1 MIEAT
6 VHSSKRRKIA
16 NEDRKGRAH
25 DPAKST
31 DTDPSNSAQEASVY
45 GRRKGALSQTKNTFS
60 PRTLQPSPRKIKET
74 TKSTDATTSKRTTKD
89 PETSANGTFT
99 KSKRLRARTSN
110 GVNSSLSNGAKKGR
124 SSEGTSTGSDRSP
137 SDSPS
142 PTPSQGYKKKPHWR
156 GWVEVEDDGEQPV
169 NNQNAFEDIA
179 RKAAEEAAREKQG
192 GSGRKILRE
201 RRSIVGEQQ
210 RTSQNNSQ
218 KKHAQT
224 KDDKGGKMTSEE
236 TTAVSKKIKS
246 KNRKQI
252 ADNQRRS
259 KLEDKDDSLDDD
271 LGRDLR
277 NREVVEATLQD
288 VTPSRRKDQATVQNG
303 ATPRSPSSLTKL
315 PVRHATSSS
324 NGIHIALNE
333 NAKKLRSH
341 LSSDIASLQ
350 ALQSHL
356 LSRLTSSIWP
366 ADNPPEYQKIHQLL
380 AQTVLAGEGNSMLL
394 IGPRGTGK
402 SALVEQAIRD
412 LSKDHSTDFHVVR
425 LNGFVHTDDKIA
437 LKEIWRQLGREM
449 DVDDE
454 SLRSGRS
461 NFADILARL
470 LALLS
475 HQDEADTMKQD
486 GEQAVAKSVI
496 FILSEFHLFA
506 SHPRQ
511 SLLYNLF
518 DLTQSST
525 TPLAVLGL
533 TPRAD
538 VIGMLEKRVK
548 SRFGQRIV
556 QTSPP
561 KTFDMFKSTCHSI
574 LSVSPT
580 SVSDLRQRD
589 KLSRIFSEWNE
600 HITNLLEHPAM
611 AQHLSSIYSTTR
623 SPSAFA
629 NSCLLPV
636 ASLSANSPLLTP
648 ADFLAHPSLQPPDS
662 NLVVLLPTLS
672 TLALSLLI
680 AAARLEILL
689 APSSTAATINSP
701 VAITFDVAYEEY
713 VSLAAK
719 SRVSSS
725 STGAS
730 FGAGQKVWGKAVAKG
745 EWERLGELAI
755 MVPAASEGGRRGEMT
770 TWYVDIGGLEEIGA
784 WIVGEGRGSVACAGG
799 AGAVLGRWCKVL

>member
-1 MIEAT
+1 MTEAAL
-6 VHSSKRRKIA
+6 HASKRRKIA
-16 NEDRKGRAH
+16 TEGPKGILQ

-31 DTDPSNSAQEASVY
+31 DTETSQNAQQSY
-45 GRRKGALSQTKNTFS
+45 GRRKSALSQTKNTFS
-60 PRTLQPSPRKIKET
+60 PSTLKSSPRKTKEIT
-74 TKSTDATTSKRTTKD
+74 RSTDATPSKRTTKD
-89 PETSANGTFT
+89 SEVSANGASTE
-99 KSKRLRARTSN
+99 SKRLKTRASN
-110 GVNSSLSNGAKKGR
+110 GQASTLSNGAKGKHR
-124 SSEGTSTGSDRSP
+124 SNSKTSTESDRAP
-137 SDSPS
+137 SDP
-142 PTPSQGYKKKPHWR
+142 PTPTRSQVKKKKPHWR

-192 GSGRKILRE
+192 GSGRKTLRE

-210 RTSQNNSQ
+210 RASQSRGQKNHSQ
-218 KKHAQT
+218 IE
-224 KDDKGGKMTSEE
+224 DDKGGNTKSEKKTS
-236 TTAVSKKIKS
+236 VSRTNKS

-252 ADNQRRS
+252 ANGQDGLE
-259 KLEDKDDSLDDD
+259 LEDNDDD
-271 LGRDLR
+271 PDGHLEQNLPD
-277 NREVVEATLQD
+277 EVAEARMQD
-288 VTPSRRKDQATVQNG
+288 VTPRKRRDKATVENG
-303 ATPRSPSSLTKL
+303 ASSVSPPSLKKL
-315 PVRHATSSS
+315 PVRHVTSFNDLSVP
-324 NGIHIALNE
+324 LNE

-341 LSSDIASLQ
+341 LSSDVASLQ

-356 LSRLTSSIWP
+356 LSRLNSSNWL
-366 ADNPPEYQKIHQLL
+366 ADNSPEYQKIHQLL

-402 SALVEQAIRD
+402 SALVEQAISD
-412 LSKDHSTDFHVVR
+412 LSIDHSTDFHVVR
-425 LNGFVHTDDKIA
+425 LNGFIHTDDKIA

-475 HQDEADTMKQD
+475 HQDDADSMKQ
-486 GEQAVAKSVI
+486 GREQSVAKSVI

-506 SHPRQ
+506 SHSRQ

-518 DLTQSST
+518 DLAQSST

-561 KTFDMFKSTCHSI
+561 KTLDMFKSTCQDI
-574 LSVSPT
+574 LSISLT
-580 SVSDLRQRD
+580 SVSDLEQRD
-589 KLSRIFSEWNE
+589 KLSRIFTEWNE

-636 ASLSANSPLLTP
+636 ASLSASSPLLSP
-648 ADFLAHPSLQPPDS
+648 ADFLSHPSLQPPDS

-689 APSSTAATINSP
+689 APSSSAATINSP
-701 VAITFDVAYEEY
+701 VAITFDIAYEEY

-745 EWERLGELAI
+745 EWERLGDLTI
-755 MVPAASEGGRRGEMT
+755 IVPAASEGGRRSEMT
-770 TWYVDIGGLEEIGA
+770 TWYVDVGGLEEIGA
-784 WIVGEGRGSVACAGG
+784 WVAGEGKGSVACAGG

>member
-1 MIEAT
+1 MTEAT
-6 VHSSKRRKIA
+6 LHASKRRKIA
-16 NEDRKGRAH
+16 IEGPNDRSQ

-31 DTDPSNSAQEASVY
+31 DTDTSNNAQQSCGY
-45 GRRKGALSQTKNTFS
+45 GRRKSALSQTKNTFS
-60 PRTLQPSPRKIKET
+60 PSTLKPSPRKTKEIAIASDT
-74 TKSTDATTSKRTTKD
+74 TPSKRRTRG
-89 PETSANGTFT
+89 PEVSANGAST
-99 KSKRLRARTSN
+99 KSKRLRARPSN
-110 GVNSSLSNGAKKGR
+110 GKSSTLSIGAKEKDGSSSST
-124 SSEGTSTGSDRSP
+124 SSESDRAP
-137 SDSPS
+137 SDPPS
-142 PTPSQGYKKKPHWR
+142 PTRSQGYKKKPHWR
-156 GWVEVEDDGEQPV
+156 GWVEVEDDGEMPV

-192 GSGRKILRE
+192 GSGRKTLRE
-201 RRSIVGEQQ
+201 RRSTGEEQH
-210 RTSQNNSQ
+210 RTSQSRSQ
-218 KKHAQT
+218 KHHSET
-224 KDDKGGKMTSEE
+224 KDDKGGNTKSEKMK
-236 TTAVSKKIKS
+236 AVSKKNKS
-246 KNRKQI
+246 ENRKQI
-252 ADNQRRS
+252 ADKRRH
-259 KLEDKDDSLDDD
+259 LEVEDKDNDADGNLGQDLQDDVLEDSI
-271 LGRDLR
+271 
-277 NREVVEATLQD
+277 QD
-288 VTPSRRKDQATVQNG
+288 VTPRKRRDKATVENG
-303 ATPRSPSSLTKL
+303 ATLRSPSSLTKL

-324 NGIHIALNE
+324 NDTCVPLNE

-341 LSSDIASLQ
+341 LSSDLTSLQ

-356 LSRLTSSIWP
+356 LSRLTSSNW
-366 ADNPPEYQKIHQLL
+366 ATDNPPEYQKIHQLL

-475 HQDEADTMKQD
+475 HQDDADTMKQD
-486 GEQAVAKSVI
+486 REQAVAKSVI
-496 FILSEFHLFA
+496 FILSEIHLFA
-506 SHPRQ
+506 SHSRQ

-518 DLTQSST
+518 DLAQSST

-561 KTFDMFKSTCHSI
+561 KTLDMFKSTCHSI

-580 SVSDLRQRD
+580 SVSDLKQRD
-589 KLSRIFSEWNE
+589 MLSRIFSGWNE

-629 NSCLLPV
+629 TSCLLPV
-636 ASLSANSPLLTP
+636 ASLSASSPLLSP
-648 ADFLAHPSLQPPDS
+648 ADFLSHPSLQPPDS
-662 NLVVLLPTLS
+662 NLVVLPPALS

-689 APSSTAATINSP
+689 APSSSAATINSP
-701 VAITFDVAYEEY
+701 VAITFDIAYEEY

-755 MVPAASEGGRRGEMT
+755 IVPAASEGGRRGEMT
-770 TWYVDIGGLEEIGA
+770 TWYVDVGGLEEIGA
-784 WIVGEGRGSVACAGG
+784 WVAGEGRGNVACAGG

>member
-1 MIEAT
+1 MTEAT
-6 VHSSKRRKIA
+6 LRASKRRKIA
-16 NEDRKGRAH
+16 TEGPKAISH
-25 DPAKST
+25 DSAESADT
-31 DTDPSNSAQEASVY
+31 DTSNNAQQSSVY
-45 GRRKGALSQTKNTFS
+45 GRWKSALSQTKNTFS
-60 PRTLQPSPRKIKET
+60 PSTLKSSPRKTREIA
-74 TKSTDATTSKRTTKD
+74 SSSDATPSKRTTKG
-89 PETSANGTFT
+89 PEISANGIPT
-99 KSKRLRARTSN
+99 KSKRLSARTSN
-110 GVNSSLSNGAKKGR
+110 GQRSILSNGAKEEER
-124 SSEGTSTGSDRSP
+124 SSKSTSTESDRDP
-137 SDSPS
+137 SDTPS
-142 PTPSQGYKKKPHWR
+142 PTRSPGYKKKPHWR

-192 GSGRKILRE
+192 GNRGKTLRE

-218 KKHAQT
+218 KKHPQT
-224 KDDKGGKMTSEE
+224 KDVKGGKTKSEK

-252 ADNQRRS
+252 ADEQRRS
-259 KLEDKDDSLDDD
+259 ELEDKDDDPDGD
-271 LGRDLR
+271 LGQDLR
-277 NREVVEATLQD
+277 SEAVEATMQD
-288 VTPSRRKDQATVQNG
+288 VTPRKRKDKATVENG

-315 PVRHATSSS
+315 PVRHATSLS
-324 NGIHIALNE
+324 NDIHIPLNE
-333 NAKKLRSH
+333 NATKLRSH
-341 LSSDIASLQ
+341 LSSDVASLQ

-356 LSRLTSSIWP
+356 LSRLTSSNWP

-475 HQDEADTMKQD
+475 HQDEDDIMKQD
-486 GEQAVAKSVI
+486 REQAVAKSVI

-506 SHPRQ
+506 SHSRQ

-518 DLTQSST
+518 DLAQSST

-556 QTSPP
+556 QTNPP
-561 KTFDMFKSTCHSI
+561 KTLDMFKSTCHSI
-574 LSVSPT
+574 LSISLT
-580 SVSDLRQRD
+580 SVSNLEQRD
-589 KLSRIFSEWNE
+589 KLSRIFSGWNE

-611 AQHLSSIYSTTR
+611 AQHLSSIYATTR
-623 SPSAFA
+623 SLSAFA
-629 NSCLLPV
+629 TSCLLPI
-636 ASLSANSPLLTP
+636 ASLSADSPLLTP
-648 ADFLAHPSLQPPDS
+648 AEFLSHPSLQAPDS

-689 APSSTAATINSP
+689 APSSSAATINSS
-701 VAITFDVAYEEY
+701 VAITFDIAYEEY

-745 EWERLGELAI
+745 EWERLSELAI
-755 MVPAASEGGRRGEMT
+755 IVPAASEGGRRGEMT
-770 TWYVDIGGLEEIGA
+770 TWYVDVGGLEEIGA
-784 WIVGEGRGSVACAGG
+784 WIAGEGKGSVACAGG

>member
-1 MIEAT
+1 M
-6 VHSSKRRKIA
+6 
-16 NEDRKGRAH
+16 
-25 DPAKST
+25 
-31 DTDPSNSAQEASVY
+31 
-45 GRRKGALSQTKNTFS
+45 
-60 PRTLQPSPRKIKET
+60 
-74 TKSTDATTSKRTTKD
+74 
-89 PETSANGTFT
+89 
-99 KSKRLRARTSN
+99 
-110 GVNSSLSNGAKKGR
+110 
-124 SSEGTSTGSDRSP
+124 
-137 SDSPS
+137 
-142 PTPSQGYKKKPHWR
+142 
-156 GWVEVEDDGEQPV
+156 EDDGEQPV

-192 GSGRKILRE
+192 GSRGKTLRE

-218 KKHAQT
+218 KKHPQT
-224 KDDKGGKMTSEE
+224 KDVKGGKTKSEK
-236 TTAVSKKIKS
+236 TTAVSKKIRS

-252 ADNQRRS
+252 ADEQRCS
-259 KLEDKDDSLDDD
+259 QLEDKDDDPDGD
-271 LGRDLR
+271 LGQDLR
-277 NREVVEATLQD
+277 SEAVEATMQD
-288 VTPSRRKDQATVQNG
+288 VTPRKRKDKATVENG

-315 PVRHATSSS
+315 PVRHATSLS
-324 NGIHIALNE
+324 NDINIPLNE

-341 LSSDIASLQ
+341 LSSDLPSLQ
-350 ALQSHL
+350 ALQSYL
-356 LSRLTSSIWP
+356 LSRLASPNWP
-366 ADNPPEYQKIHQLL
+366 ADNSPEYQKIHQLL

-402 SALVEQAIRD
+402 SALVEQAISD

-475 HQDEADTMKQD
+475 HQDEADTVKQD
-486 GEQAVAKSVI
+486 REQAVAKSVI

-506 SHPRQ
+506 SHSRQ

-518 DLTQSST
+518 DLAQSST

-556 QTSPP
+556 QTNPP
-561 KTFDMFKSTCHSI
+561 KTLEMFKSTCQGI
-574 LSVSPT
+574 LSISLT
-580 SVSDLRQRD
+580 SVSDLKHRD
-589 KLSRIFSEWNE
+589 KLSRIFSGWNE

-611 AQHLSSIYSTTR
+611 AQHLISIYSTTR

-629 NSCLLPV
+629 TSCLLPV
-636 ASLSANSPLLTP
+636 ASLSADSPLLTP
-648 ADFLAHPSLQPPDS
+648 ADFLSHPSLQPPDS

-689 APSSTAATINSP
+689 APSSSAATINAP
-701 VAITFDVAYEEY
+701 VAITFDIAYEEY

-730 FGAGQKVWGKAVAKG
+730 LGAGQKVWGKAVAKG
-745 EWERLGELAI
+745 EWEHLGELAI
-755 MVPAASEGGRRGEMT
+755 IVPAASEGGRRGEMT
-770 TWYVDIGGLEEIGA
+770 TWYVDVGGLEEIGA
-784 WIVGEGRGSVACAGG
+784 WIAGEGRGSVACAGG

>member
-1 MIEAT
+1 MTEVILHA
-6 VHSSKRRKIA
+6 SKRRKIA
-16 NEDRKGRAH
+16 NEGPKGRAH
-25 DPAKST
+25 DAAKST
-31 DTDPSNSAQEASVY
+31 DTDPSNSAQESSVY
-45 GRRKGALSQTKNTFS
+45 GRRKSALSQTKDTFS
-60 PRTLQPSPRKIKET
+60 PNSLKSSPRKTKEIAV
-74 TKSTDATTSKRTTKD
+74 SSDATPSKRTAKD
-89 PETSANGTFT
+89 SEVSANGASA

-110 GVNSSLSNGAKKGR
+110 GQNWTLSNGAKEKDR
-124 SSEGTSTGSDRSP
+124 SSSTTSTESDRAP
-137 SDSPS
+137 SDPPS
-142 PTPSQGYKKKPHWR
+142 PTRSQGYKKKPHWR

-192 GSGRKILRE
+192 GSGRKTLRE

-210 RTSQNNSQ
+210 RTLQSKNQRQ
-218 KKHAQT
+218 A
-224 KDDKGGKMTSEE
+224 KDDKGGNTKSGRKTP
-236 TTAVSKKIKS
+236 VSKKNKS
-246 KNRKQI
+246 EDRKQI
-252 ADNQRRS
+252 ADDQHGLE
-259 KLEDKDDSLDDD
+259 LEDNDTAPNGNLGKDF
-271 LGRDLR
+271 G
-277 NREVVEATLQD
+277 NEVVETETQD
-288 VTPSRRKDQATVQNG
+288 VTPRKRRDRATVENG
-303 ATPRSPSSLTKL
+303 GTPRSPSSLTKL
-315 PVRHATSSS
+315 PVRYARSFNDLSVP
-324 NGIHIALNE
+324 LNE
-333 NAKKLRSH
+333 NAKQLQSH
-341 LSSDIASLQ
+341 LSSDVASLQ

-356 LSRLTSSIWP
+356 LSRLTSPNWP
-366 ADNPPEYQKIHQLL
+366 AGNSPEYQKIHQLL

-425 LNGFVHTDDKIA
+425 LNGFIHTDDKIA

-475 HQDEADTMKQD
+475 HQDDADTMKHD
-486 GEQAVAKSVI
+486 REQEVAKSVI

-506 SHPRQ
+506 FHSRQ

-518 DLTQSST
+518 DLAQSST

-556 QTSPP
+556 QTNPP
-561 KTFDMFKSTCHSI
+561 KTLDMFKSICHSI
-574 LSVSPT
+574 LSISPT
-580 SVSDLRQRD
+580 SVSDLEQRD
-589 KLSRIFSEWNE
+589 KLSRIFLGWNE

-636 ASLSANSPLLTP
+636 ASLSASSPLLTP
-648 ADFLAHPSLQPPDS
+648 ADFLSYPSLQPPDS

-689 APSSTAATINSP
+689 APSSSAATINSP
-701 VAITFDVAYEEY
+701 VAITFDIAYEEY

-755 MVPAASEGGRRGEMT
+755 IVPAASEGGRRGEMT